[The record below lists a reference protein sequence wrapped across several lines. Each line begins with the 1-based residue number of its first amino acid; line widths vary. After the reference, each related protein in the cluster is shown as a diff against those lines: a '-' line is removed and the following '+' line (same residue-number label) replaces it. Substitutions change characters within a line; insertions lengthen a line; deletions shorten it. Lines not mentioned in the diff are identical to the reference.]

1 MAKPKLQLVIDT
13 GNTNTRVGVKLS
25 GETSVR
31 ETSFELPNTFA
42 TIPDEEQVKAVI
54 SSGDYNNIT
63 SSVYFVD
70 LPHIHRKLRGV
81 VASGEIAETN
91 YSKFLRHP
99 LTTRAKY
106 ESNLVYMAIIKAIDH
121 TLEWAT
127 QFSKS
132 GKTKSGIANSFD
144 IDLTLLVPP
153 IQATKAQE
161 VYPKALM
168 GIQGDGLKRPIRYRD
183 LISGEDMAVTINSVN
198 VLPEGLTAYFA
209 ITASYEKR
217 APRPE
222 YADLAQRRVILLDI
236 GGGTSDI
243 VALNKGQLM
252 ASTQHTIR
260 VGGNDIVTR
269 TRVKFNT
276 QNETNLSEEF
286 FSNVASDPVIHVGD
300 STYDVSDLVGIAKDE
315 VVQNIVSE
323 IQDFFVSQNID
334 LNSFERLL
342 IVGGGALAGESGES
356 ISELILDDI
365 QDFIPEITLVDTSKV
380 KEPSIGED
388 GLDFSSPRNF
398 NLLGGMIVASLKSG
412 K

>member
-1 MAKPKLQLVIDT
+1 
-13 GNTNTRVGVKLS
+13 
-25 GETSVR
+25 
-31 ETSFELPNTFA
+31 
-42 TIPDEEQVKAVI
+42 
-54 SSGDYNNIT
+54 
-63 SSVYFVD
+63 
-70 LPHIHRKLRGV
+70 
-81 VASGEIAETN
+81 
-91 YSKFLRHP
+91 
-99 LTTRAKY
+99 
-106 ESNLVYMAIIKAIDH
+106 
-121 TLEWAT
+121 
-127 QFSKS
+127 
-132 GKTKSGIANSFD
+132 
-144 IDLTLLVPP
+144 
-153 IQATKAQE
+153 
-161 VYPKALM
+161 
-168 GIQGDGLKRPIRYRD
+168 
-183 LISGEDMAVTINSVN
+183 
-198 VLPEGLTAYFA
+198 
-209 ITASYEKR
+209 
-217 APRPE
+217 
-222 YADLAQRRVILLDI
+222 
-236 GGGTSDI
+236 
-243 VALNKGQLM
+243 M